1 MARYLHRK
9 RAPVELPLAAS
20 RALDAAASEWGVDW
34 WTLRIAC
41 SEQFRTA
48 PREVRE
54 WGVPDL
60 LEAHASLD
68 ALEIA
73 QPAIQRQR
81 ERDAKRGGR

>member
-1 MARYLHRK
+1 MARYLLRK

-60 LEAHASLD
+60 LEAHAALD

-73 QPAIQRQR
+73 QPIIQKKQAK
-81 ERDAKRGGR
+81 DAGR